1 MRIVG
6 PDQEFPAPAYC
17 SACFSAKPT
26 LRHIDFEAMYDGP
39 VINAEDGIRQQ
50 VDDLIICEECLS
62 AAAARLDI
70 ANAGA
75 ARIAELE
82 NRVFDLDT
90 RRAHAEAALA
100 KVQAA
105 MPTTPSAVGESP
117 PKRRGRPPKVVA

>member
-17 SACFSAKPT
+17 SACFSAKPQM
-26 LRHIDFEAMYDGP
+26 RHIDFECVWDGP
-39 VINAEDGIRQQ
+39 VINVEDGIRVQ
-50 VDDLIICEECLS
+50 VDDLIVCEDCLS

-75 ARIAELE
+75 ARISELE
-82 NRVFDLDT
+82 NRVFELDA

-100 KVQAA
+100 KVREA
-105 MPTTPSAVGESP
+105 MPTTPSAAGEAA
-117 PKRRGRPPKVVA
+117 PKRRGRPPKVAA